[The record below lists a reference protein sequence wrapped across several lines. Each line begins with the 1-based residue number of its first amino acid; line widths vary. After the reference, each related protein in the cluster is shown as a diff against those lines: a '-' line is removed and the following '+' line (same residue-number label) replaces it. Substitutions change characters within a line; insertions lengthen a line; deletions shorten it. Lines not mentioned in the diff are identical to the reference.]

1 MSRYHKD
8 RNDKG
13 GWKRGN
19 ALGAYSDGKI
29 EKNLDPVY
37 VQLATGKRPQGN
49 AGPLKGFDGPKDKAR
64 DFARGKDK

>member
-13 GWKRGN
+13 GLRRG
-19 ALGAYSDGKI
+19 LGAYSDGKI

-37 VQLATGKRPQGN
+37 VQLATGERPQGN
-49 AGPLKGFDGPKDKAR
+49 AGPLKGFDGKADKAR
-64 DFARGKDK
+64 DFSRGKDK